1 MKTVHTMIYDV
12 EKDILH
18 FLYDS
23 IGKRDLLI
31 LFHKLFTD
39 FRTCTSYCKYGTQY
53 IFNIQYKHT
62 DVSL

>member
-1 MKTVHTMIYDV
+1 MKTVHTTMYDV

-18 FLYDS
+18 FLYDG

-39 FRTCTSYCKYGTQY
+39 FSTSYCKYGT
-53 IFNIQYKHT
+53 
-62 DVSL
+62 